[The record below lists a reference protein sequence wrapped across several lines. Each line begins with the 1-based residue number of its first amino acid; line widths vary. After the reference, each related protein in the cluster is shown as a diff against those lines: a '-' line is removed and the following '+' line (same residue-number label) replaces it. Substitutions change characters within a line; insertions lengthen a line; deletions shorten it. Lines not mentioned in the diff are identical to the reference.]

1 MKFKCKEISINDEE
15 LGCTITLSDRKVQNN
30 YDKNMTVEE
39 ILNSLR
45 QYILLQ
51 RTYPED
57 EFEEDFYYFETS
69 EFDKSGEL
77 DDFEIILSKN
87 SFILTI
93 ESDIYEI
100 QINPSKQKWDEL
112 KDILKKITV
121 KKGKLIIK

>member
-69 EFDKSGEL
+69 EFEKSGEL